1 MIIIKKLMPDLP
13 VLSQLVITGIV
24 LGCLS
29 YTPLVLSKQEALND
43 ESAES
48 VTSEVHTSAVAAP
61 VKKRR
66 VRRAQTMSTKIYK
79 KLDKVREYVDEK
91 NYEDAE
97 SLIASLEK
105 TKRNSYEKAMT
116 WNMEAYLYYNREDY
130 SNAAKSYEKIVAQ
143 DNIPAS
149 LAQTTLYSLAKLH
162 LIQQDYEQS
171 LVAMNRWFKVVNKP
185 SAESHILRAQMY
197 YQLEQY
203 SKALPDVKS
212 AIAMTA
218 AAGKK
223 PRENWLLIER
233 AVYFQHKDYVSMERC
248 LKDLIAL
255 YPKSSSIGQ
264 YWVQLAAVYNEL
276 DQLDAELATLET
288 AYDLELLVKENQ
300 LISLAQAMLAK
311 EIPYKA
317 AQVLT
322 KGMGNKI
329 IKESSKNLS
338 LLADALMLAK
348 ENDRAIK
355 ILEKTAGL
363 SNSAKDHYRLAQ
375 IYTER
380 QEWNSALKNVSRA
393 LTIQAKATKLPE
405 NLSESSKKSFTHVD
419 ESNLRVLKGL
429 VLFNLNDLLLA
440 KAEFELAA
448 KFERSEKMA
457 AQWLRYID
465 SERKRMEYIAT
476 VE

>member
-1 MIIIKKLMPDLP
+1 MIIIKKLMHKNSKSYLP
-13 VLSQLVITGIV
+13 VLNMQGLSQLTIAGIV

-29 YTPLVLSKQEALND
+29 YTPLVLSKQEPV
-43 ESAES
+43 SSES
-48 VTSEVHTSAVAAP
+48 VDSVAEVAP

-130 SNAAKSYEKIVAQ
+130 NKAAKSYEKIVAQ
-143 DNIPAS
+143 DNIPES

-162 LIQQDYEQS
+162 LIQQDYPQA
-171 LVAMNRWFKVVNKP
+171 LVAMNRWFKVVKKP

-212 AIAMTA
+212 AISMTE

-233 AVYFQHKDYVSMERC
+233 AVYFQHKDYASMERC

-264 YWVQLAAVYNEL
+264 YWVQLGAVYNEL
-276 DQLDAELATLET
+276 DQFDAELATLET
-288 AYDLELLVKENQ
+288 AYDLNLLVKENQ
-300 LISLAQAMLAK
+300 LISLAQAMLGK
-311 EIPYKA
+311 EIPFKA

-322 KGMGNKI
+322 KGMEDKI
-329 IKESSKNLS
+329 IKESARNLS
-338 LLADALMLAK
+338 LLADAFMLAK
-348 ENDRAIK
+348 ENDQAIK

-380 QEWNSALKNVSRA
+380 QEWDQALKNINRA
-393 LTIQAKATKLPE
+393 LALQSKVAKLPE
-405 NLSESSKKSFTHVD
+405 ASKKPLNYVE
-419 ESNLRVLKGL
+419 ESGLRVLKGL

-448 KFERSEKMA
+448 EFKRSEKMA
-457 AQWLRYID
+457 AQWLRYIN
-465 SERKRMEYIAT
+465 SEQKRMDYLAS

>member
-1 MIIIKKLMPDLP
+1 
-13 VLSQLVITGIV
+13 
-24 LGCLS
+24 
-29 YTPLVLSKQEALND
+29 
-43 ESAES
+43 
-48 VTSEVHTSAVAAP
+48 
-61 VKKRR
+61 
-66 VRRAQTMSTKIYK
+66 
-79 KLDKVREYVDEK
+79 
-91 NYEDAE
+91 
-97 SLIASLEK
+97 
-105 TKRNSYEKAMT
+105 
-116 WNMEAYLYYNREDY
+116 
-130 SNAAKSYEKIVAQ
+130 
-143 DNIPAS
+143 
-149 LAQTTLYSLAKLH
+149 
-162 LIQQDYEQS
+162 
-171 LVAMNRWFKVVNKP
+171 
-185 SAESHILRAQMY
+185 
-197 YQLEQY
+197 
-203 SKALPDVKS
+203 
-212 AIAMTA
+212 
-218 AAGKK
+218 
-223 PRENWLLIER
+223 
-233 AVYFQHKDYVSMERC
+233 MERC

-255 YPKSSSIGQ
+255 YPNSSSIGQ

-276 DQLDAELATLET
+276 DQLDAELATLEA
-288 AYDLELLVKENQ
+288 AYDLKLLVKENQ

-322 KGMGNKI
+322 QGMEKKI

-393 LTIQAKATKLPE
+393 LTIQAKVT
-405 NLSESSKKSFTHVD
+405 KKSFTHVD

-465 SERKRMEYIAT
+465 SESKRMAYIAT

>member
-322 KGMGNKI
+322 QGMGNKI